1 MDGERGGEV
10 RPGGEFALWPIRVRA
25 VRIRTR
31 SGERERPLVEHPGAA
46 AVVPV
51 EAGEVYLV
59 RQWRYAVGENLL
71 EIPAGTRE
79 EGETLEECASRE
91 LREEAGLRAGRLIKL
106 FEGYPIPGYGSER
119 LAIFLGLD
127 LEHVERDLEEDE
139 FIEVVSLP
147 LREAV
152 RMVRSGRI
160 RDLKTALGILLAW
173 QAIQSG
179 EVSAGSGPSS
189 GVP

>member
-1 MDGERGGEV
+1 GED
-10 RPGGEFALWPIRVRA
+10 
-25 VRIRTR
+25 
-31 SGERERPLVEHPGAA
+31 
-46 AVVPV
+46 
-51 EAGEVYLV
+51 
-59 RQWRYAVGENLL
+59 LL

-91 LREEAGLRAGRLIKL
+91 LMEEAGLRAGRLVRL
-106 FEGYPIPGYGSER
+106 FEGYPTPGYGSER

-139 FIEVVSLP
+139 FLEVVRMP

-152 RMVRSGRI
+152 RMVRTGLI

-173 QAIQSG
+173 QAIQLG
-179 EVSAGSGPSS
+179 EVSPGSGPSS
-189 GVP
+189 GAP